1 MRPEDILIVNDG
13 SPFLKTI
20 GLILADKGHR
30 TCVTD
35 SPLEALAELTR
46 KYFRLVI
53 VKLPGKTA
61 DSPALLNAVQDLNP
75 EARLI
80 ILGEDARLP
89 QEAFQLAGG
98 RLHSPALPPGGGLA
112 PHHRLPESPPG
123 RRRPGGPP
131 GEA

>member
-30 TCVTD
+30 TCVTND
-35 SPLEALAELTR
+35 PLEARTELAR

-53 VKLPGKTA
+53 VKLQGKTA
-61 DSPALLNAVQDLNP
+61 DAPALLNAVQDLNP
-75 EARLI
+75 KARLI

-89 QEAFQLAGG
+89 RGGLPARGG
-98 RLHSPALPPGGGLA
+98 RLHPPALPAGGGLA
-112 PHHRLPESPPG
+112 PHHELPESPSRAPPP
-123 RRRPGGPP
+123 RRPSRGS
-131 GEA
+131 

>member
-35 SPLEALAELTR
+35 SPSEALAELAR

-53 VKLPGKTA
+53 VKLPGE
-61 DSPALLNAVQDLNP
+61 N
-75 EARLI
+75 
-80 ILGEDARLP
+80 
-89 QEAFQLAGG
+89 
-98 RLHSPALPPGGGLA
+98 
-112 PHHRLPESPPG
+112 HRLPGVAERG
-123 RRRPGGPP
+123 ERPEP
-131 GEA
+131 